1 LLALLPANLPARE
14 ADLTKAEPGAVDRF
28 LADRGFDE
36 AQVRRLPPG
45 DELPARI
52 TEARFG
58 MELWKYCVG
67 LVLLLALVEMM
78 INRHAGGEKTADA

>member
-1 LLALLPANLPARE
+1 
-14 ADLTKAEPGAVDRF
+14 
-28 LADRGFDE
+28 
-36 AQVRRLPPG
+36 VRRLPPG

-52 TEARFG
+52 TEARYG

-67 LVLLLALVEMM
+67 LVLMLALIEMA